1 MLPTEASQQL
11 GRLIKEARRTV
22 RLSDGSSPSQAWVA
36 GRFSPP
42 RTPQQ
47 IGSFEQG
54 TALPTIEVLAEL
66 YAILRSVTTSA
77 SRSPAE
83 FIQWMAAW
91 LAVKEVRDE
100 AGRQVLREAVELLAS
115 TPVRPSSSSS
125 PPRPLASLADFP
137 GSDPFT
143 IIFGDRRESRVTSAA
158 ECLIYSGSI
167 TDVFHLPQLGAA
179 ISNSTIESDK
189 LLVRM
194 PRHFLVNTPE
204 IAERNLLIVG
214 SPAANWGA
222 RILNEVAVFPFRID
236 QNVVDRVRR
245 LMNDS
250 RMQDRDFASWFW
262 ESAQVDPERRKN
274 AESDGIGAT
283 LPSGDRWRNDAVAL
297 AEEVLEGTSPKVVM
311 NRFRTLGI
319 LDPADQE
326 NHGTSYHQ
334 ANDFAVVTLA
344 QNPYCE
350 SGRYR
355 AVICG
360 GIHGP
365 GTATALREL
374 LVNPT
379 SFANHPLGAV
389 LEININVDLDWRTRF
404 RSATATFQTK
414 EYGAR
419 TIYNNLRAAVERDAI
434 ARRDVYQW
442 WNEESLRRTTDFV
455 RQLVE
460 ESGK

>member
-1 MLPTEASQQL
+1 MLPTGASQQL
-11 GRLIKEARRTV
+11 GRLIKGARQTV
-22 RLSDGSSPSQAWVA
+22 RLRDGSSPSQAWVA

-47 IGSFEQG
+47 ISSFEQG
-54 TALPTIEVLAEL
+54 NALPTIEVLAEL
-66 YAILRSVTTSA
+66 YAIVRSVNTST

-83 FIQWMAAW
+83 FVQWVAAW
-91 LAVKEVRDE
+91 LAAKEVRDE
-100 AGRQVLREAVELLAS
+100 AGRQVLREAVELLAN

-125 PPRPLASLADFP
+125 SPSRPLSSLADFP

-194 PRHFLVNTPE
+194 PKHFLVNTPE

-236 QNVVDRVRR
+236 QNVVDRVRW

-262 ESAQVDPERRKN
+262 EFAQVDPERRKN
-274 AESDGIGAT
+274 LESGGIGAWFLDPWSGSWASLHHHPQTASRCYRVRQRGPRRIWDEVEAAYHRWCDAGSPRAEQWTFT
-283 LPSGDRWRNDAVAL
+283 LTPAGQQISLSPTRTPA
-297 AEEVLEGTSPKVVM
+297 TSP
-311 NRFRTLGI
+311 
-319 LDPADQE
+319 
-326 NHGTSYHQ
+326 
-334 ANDFAVVTLA
+334 
-344 QNPYCE
+344 
-350 SGRYR
+350 
-355 AVICG
+355 
-360 GIHGP
+360 
-365 GTATALREL
+365 
-374 LVNPT
+374 
-379 SFANHPLGAV
+379 
-389 LEININVDLDWRTRF
+389 
-404 RSATATFQTK
+404 
-414 EYGAR
+414 
-419 TIYNNLRAAVERDAI
+419 
-434 ARRDVYQW
+434 
-442 WNEESLRRTTDFV
+442 
-455 RQLVE
+455 
-460 ESGK
+460 